1 MKLQPLGTR
10 VLVKR
15 KPEITKT
22 AGGIFIPDTC
32 TEKPMEGDILGI
44 GDEVKKVKFGDRVLF
59 AKFAG
64 VEVVNNDE
72 GMFLIMDENELL
84 GLIT

>member
-1 MKLQPLGTR
+1 MQLQPLGTR

-15 KPEITKT
+15 KPEVTKT

-32 TEKPMEGDILGI
+32 TEKPMEGDILSI
-44 GDEVKKVKFGDRVLF
+44 GDEVKKVKPGEKVLF

-64 VEVVNNDE
+64 VEVVSNDV

-84 GLIT
+84 GIII